1 MTTRP
6 PEPLA
11 GLRPETELLLRASRP
26 PRAGARSGDRAPIAG
41 ERAPAQ
47 GDRAPTESLRP
58 LLRRKIDW
66 QLLLRTAEAHGT
78 LPLLYWHLN
87 EANGDVVPA
96 AVWSALHEAFRRNAG
111 LNLWR
116 TGELLR
122 LLDLLEARGIV
133 AIPFKGPSLAAYA
146 YGSLSLRRFFD
157 LDLLVRSADLPAA
170 GEVLRGEGYVSGLG
184 LPPDR
189 QRSYLEAI
197 GQLPFWRPGDASL
210 VELHTRLMPRHYH
223 FPLGV
228 DELSRRLEPFAL
240 QGRQV
245 RVLAAEDLLLVLCAH
260 GAKHLFA
267 LLCWVADVAALL
279 THRPAPDLGL
289 ALERARGMRC
299 ERIVLLGLRL
309 AYDLLGQPPP
319 PDVERALHAD
329 AAAGQ
334 LAAQVWRRLV
344 RGGGAGAPEGVR
356 EALFHLRSRERFRD
370 GAAYALSLALQPAE
384 ADWEWVALP
393 PAASFLYYV
402 LRPVRLAGKYGFGGL
417 VSALRRSKVHT
428 ANALV
433 ERG

>member
-1 MTTRP
+1 VTTRS

-11 GLRPETELLLRASRP
+11 GLRPETELLLRTSRP
-26 PRAGARSGDRAPIAG
+26 PRAGARSGDRAPT
-41 ERAPAQ
+41 E
-47 GDRAPTESLRP
+47 GDRAPTEGLRA

-66 QLLLRTAEAHGT
+66 ELLLRTAEAHGT
-78 LPLLYWHLN
+78 LPLLHWHLN
-87 EANGDVVPA
+87 EADGDVVPA
-96 AVWSALHEAFRRNAG
+96 AVWSALHEAFHRNAG

-122 LLDLLEARGIV
+122 LLDRLEQRGV
-133 AIPFKGPSLAAYA
+133 AAIPFKGPTLAAYA
-146 YGSLSLRRFFD
+146 YGSLSLRRFLD
-157 LDLLVRSADLPAA
+157 LDLLVRPADLPAA
-170 GEVLRGEGYVSGLG
+170 GEVLRGEGYVPGLG

-228 DELSRRLEPFAL
+228 DELARRLETLPL

-245 RVLAAEDLLLVLCAH
+245 RVLSAEDLLLVLCGH

-267 LLCWVADVAALL
+267 LLSWVADVAALV
-279 THRPAPDLGL
+279 TRRPPPDLAL

-309 AYDLLGQPPP
+309 AYDLLGELPP
-319 PDVERALHAD
+319 PDVERPLRAD
-329 AAAGQ
+329 PAAGN
-334 LAAQVWRRLV
+334 LAVRVWRRLV
-344 RGGGAGAPEGVR
+344 RGGGEGTPEGVR
-356 EALFHLRSRERFRD
+356 EALFHLQSRERFRD
-370 GAAYALSLALQPAE
+370 GAAYALSLALQPAV

-393 PAASFLYYV
+393 PAASFLYYF

-417 VSALRRSKVHT
+417 VSALRRSKTRH
-428 ANALV
+428 AAAGGPLA
-433 ERG
+433 GG